1 MPTSRSASRANSNAR
16 AEIIETLTADHK
28 RVRKAFRDFGKMDA
42 EEDPEGCEA
51 LVNQTLAE
59 LEVHTSLEE
68 ELFYP
73 SVRGALKEA
82 DLVDE
87 AEVEHMSAKQLIEQL
102 RAMSPGDDKYSAT
115 FTVLGE
121 YVNHHIKEEER
132 EMFPQLERTR
142 GVDWATLQQ
151 EMETRREELMAEHMP
166 EMAGEEEE
174 ESPLQAVGQAMA
186 EMGSDDKD
194 TGRPRRSGSQPR
206 RATTSRT
213 V

>member
-1 MPTSRSASRANSNAR
+1 MATSRSASRANSTAR
-16 AEIIETLTADHK
+16 AEIIETLTGDHK
-28 RVRKAFRDFGKMDA
+28 RVKKAFRDFAKMDA
-42 EEDPEGCEA
+42 QDDPEGCEA
-51 LVNQTLAE
+51 LVDQTLAE

-102 RAMSPGDDKYSAT
+102 RTMSPGDDKYAAT

-121 YVNHHIKEEER
+121 YVNHHIREEER

-151 EMETRREELMAEHMP
+151 EMTARREELMAEHMP
-166 EMAGEEEE
+166 GMAAEE
-174 ESPLQAVGQAMA
+174 GA
-186 EMGSDDKD
+186 EPPALGDALAAMGSDDD
-194 TGRPRRSGSQPR
+194 DAGRRRRSVAQPR
-206 RATTSRT
+206 RTATSRI